1 MGPLYD
7 SIRQVQQGIS
17 YVQSSHAPTAVLAVF
32 DDPTLVAYGGLEP
45 LVRMAERC
53 GLPRL
58 VGERIRLP
66 ATANGVGAFP
76 AAKVMALVAG
86 MAAGADS
93 IDDMDRL
100 RHGAMARLFGGVRAP
115 STQGSFLREFTHGHV
130 KQLHAVARRLLPQLA
145 AHTPLPPGAAS
156 IAYLDIDD
164 TIRRT
169 YGYAKQGAGYGY
181 SKVKGL
187 NALPAVLSTPLAAP
201 VIAATRL
208 RRGASGSVRG
218 AASFA
223 AEALR
228 TAQACGA
235 DGLLVLRADS
245 AFYAS
250 EVITACRASGARFS
264 VTARMNASIKRAIAG
279 IDEDAWAAI
288 RYPKALWDEEDG
300 CWVSD
305 AEIAEV
311 RDYTAFTS
319 RPKKQQVTARLLVRR
334 VKRLNPEAQ
343 VQGQGELFSTYR
355 YHCAFTDSPLSL
367 VDAEKDHRRHAVVEQ
382 VIADMKSG
390 PLAHLPSGDFQA
402 NAAWLA
408 LAAITHNLMRA
419 MGTLASTFHTKAT
432 TGTLRDQLIT
442 VPARIVRGARRLTL
456 NLPRNW
462 PWSQVWRQMFAA
474 LHAPP
479 HR

>member
-1 MGPLYD
+1 M
-7 SIRQVQQGIS
+7 QQGIS
-17 YVQSSHAPTAVLAVF
+17 YVQSSHAPAAVLSAF

-45 LVRMAERC
+45 LVRLAERC
-53 GLPRL
+53 GLASL
-58 VGERIRLP
+58 IAERVRLP
-66 ATANGVGAFP
+66 VTADGVGAFP
-76 AAKVMALVAG
+76 AAKVTALVAG

-93 IDDMDRL
+93 IADMDRL
-100 RHGAMARLFGGVRAP
+100 RHGAMDRLFGAVRAP
-115 STQGSFLREFTHGHV
+115 STLGSFLRAFTHGHV

-145 AHTPLPPGAAS
+145 SHTPLLPGAATV
-156 IAYLDIDD
+156 AYLDIDD

-187 NALPAVLSTPLAAP
+187 NALLAVLSTPLAAP

-208 RRGASGSVRG
+208 RKGASGSVRG
-218 AASFA
+218 AASFV

-228 TAQACGA
+228 TARACGA
-235 DGLLVLRADS
+235 TGLLVLRADS

-250 EVITACRASGARFS
+250 EVIAACRSLGARFS
-264 VTARMNASIKRAIAG
+264 VTARMNASIKRAITG
-279 IDEDAWAAI
+279 IAEDAWTPI

-319 RPKKQQVTARLLVRR
+319 KPKKQQVTARLLVRR
-334 VKRLNPEAQ
+334 VKRLNPDAQ
-343 VQGQGELFSTYR
+343 LQGQGELFSSYR

-382 VIADMKSG
+382 VIADLKSG

-419 MGTLASTFHTKAT
+419 LGTLASTFHAKAT
-432 TGTLRDQLIT
+432 TGTLRDQLIR
-442 VPARIVRGARRLTL
+442 VPARITRGARRLTL
-456 NLPRNW
+456 RLPVNW
-462 PWSQVWRQMFAA
+462 PWRDAWSQMFAV